1 MNKLIIIGLIIL
13 FVALCFMLSEYT
25 TEEHEMSLKKQIA
38 FDLSKM
44 TLAIIAGICLAY
56 CFVGMANKQNFLMIA
71 GLSALIIDF
80 GTSIIYTGIH
90 LVKNMSR

>member
-1 MNKLIIIGLIIL
+1 MNKLIIFALMLL

-44 TLAIIAGICLAY
+44 TLAIIAGTCLAY
-56 CFVGMANKQNFLMIA
+56 CFLGIANKQNFLMIA
-71 GLSALIIDF
+71 GLSALIIDY
-80 GTSIIYTGIH
+80 GTNIIYTGIH
-90 LVKNMSR
+90 LVKNMAR